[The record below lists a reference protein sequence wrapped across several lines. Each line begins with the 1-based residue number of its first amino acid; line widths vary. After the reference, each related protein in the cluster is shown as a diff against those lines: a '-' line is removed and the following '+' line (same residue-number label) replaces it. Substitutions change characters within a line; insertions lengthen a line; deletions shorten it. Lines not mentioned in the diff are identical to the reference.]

1 MRDILEMLA
10 GGGFVSGEKISAEL
24 GISRA
29 AVWKRVEALRAQG
42 YAIES
47 AGRRGYR
54 LVPGDAL
61 DPSLWKG
68 ALTTRELG
76 RGEVRYQAEVSSTN
90 TVLKE
95 MAVGGAPQGSLCLCD
110 RQTAGRGRL
119 GRQWISPAGQGLWCS
134 TLLRPRLKPEDAP
147 FITFCTAMALAEA
160 IDRLCGTQAR
170 IKWPNDVVIQGKKC
184 CGILLEMAA
193 DPDRLEYVVV
203 GTGVNLQPGAYPPGA
218 QGSCHFPGG
227 THGSSPPAPGDA
239 LCLSGCAGASGG
251 YPGSLRL
258 SRASPCLYGAQ
269 LYPGQPGAGQRRHGA
284 DRPGGKPGR
293 QRCADGPGRCRGTAP
308 GAVRRCF
315 RAGDH
320 GLCVRDWGWI
330 CAEFPAWRHF

>member
-184 CGILLEMAA
+184 C
-193 DPDRLEYVVV
+193 
-203 GTGVNLQPGAYPPGA
+203 
-218 QGSCHFPGG
+218 
-227 THGSSPPAPGDA
+227 SSPARIRRSSRIVPFPWRN
-239 LCLSGCAGASGG
+239 SRIVPPCAGRCSV
-251 YPGSLRL
+251 PIWPRWSLWWIPWKPPAFPRFSL
-258 SRASPCLYGAQ
+258 PIRRAAVPWA
-269 LYPGQPGAGQRRHGA
+269 AG
-284 DRPGGKPGR
+284 
-293 QRCADGPGRCRGTAP
+293 CRSA
-308 GAVRRCF
+308 A
-315 RAGDH
+315 
-320 GLCVRDWGWI
+320 
-330 CAEFPAWRHF
+330 AWS

>member
-10 GGGFVSGEKISAEL
+10 GGGFVSGERISEEL

-29 AVWKRVEALRAQG
+29 AVWKRIEALRAQG

-47 AGRRGYR
+47 AGKRGYR
-54 LVPGDAL
+54 LAPGDAL
-61 DPSLWKG
+61 DPALWKS

-119 GRQWISPAGQGLWCS
+119 GRQWVSPAGQGLWCS
-134 TLLRPRLKPEDAP
+134 TLLRPRLRPEDAP
-147 FITFCTAMALAEA
+147 FVTFCAAMALAEA
-160 IDRLCGTQAR
+160 IDRLCGTRAQ
-170 IKWPNDVVIQGKKC
+170 IKWPNDVVLQGKKC

-203 GTGVNLQPGAYPPGA
+203 GTGVNLQPGAYPPELQDRAISLAEVTDRPPLRREMLCAYLAALEPLVDTLETSGFSALLPGYTARSCTLGSRVQVSGGVELTGMAEGLDGSGA
-218 QGSCHFPGG
+218 LLVRDDGG
-227 THGSSPPAPGDA
+227 ELHRV
-239 LCLSGCAGASGG
+239 LSGDVSVRGVMG
-251 YPGSLRL
+251 Y
-258 SRASPCLYGAQ
+258 
-269 LYPGQPGAGQRRHGA
+269 
-284 DRPGGKPGR
+284 
-293 QRCADGPGRCRGTAP
+293 
-308 GAVRRCF
+308 V
-315 RAGDH
+315 
-320 GLCVRDWGWI
+320 
-330 CAEFPAWRHF
+330 

>member
-147 FITFCTAMALAEA
+147 FITFCTAMALRRPSTAS
-160 IDRLCGTQAR
+160 
-170 IKWPNDVVIQGKKC
+170 
-184 CGILLEMAA
+184 AA
-193 DPDRLEYVVV
+193 PRPV
-203 GTGVNLQPGAYPPGA
+203 
-218 QGSCHFPGG
+218 
-227 THGSSPPAPGDA
+227 SS
-239 LCLSGCAGASGG
+239 
-251 YPGSLRL
+251 
-258 SRASPCLYGAQ
+258 
-269 LYPGQPGAGQRRHGA
+269 
-284 DRPGGKPGR
+284 
-293 QRCADGPGRCRGTAP
+293 GPMT
-308 GAVRRCF
+308 
-315 RAGDH
+315 
-320 GLCVRDWGWI
+320 W
-330 CAEFPAWRHF
+330 

>member
-203 GTGVNLQPGAYPPGA
+203 GTGVNLQPGAYPPELKDRAISLAELTDRPPLRREMLCAYLAALEPLVDTLEASGFPALLPAYTARSGTLGSRVQVSGGMELTGLAESLDASGA
-218 QGSCHFPGG
+218 LMVRD
-227 THGSSPPAPGDA
+227 DA
-239 LCLSGCAGASGG
+239 GELHRVLSGDVSVRGIMG
-251 YPGSLRL
+251 Y
-258 SRASPCLYGAQ
+258 
-269 LYPGQPGAGQRRHGA
+269 
-284 DRPGGKPGR
+284 
-293 QRCADGPGRCRGTAP
+293 
-308 GAVRRCF
+308 V
-315 RAGDH
+315 
-320 GLCVRDWGWI
+320 
-330 CAEFPAWRHF
+330 

>member
-10 GGGFVSGEKISAEL
+10 GGDFVSGEKISAEL

-203 GTGVNLQPGAYPPGA
+203 GTGVNLQPGAYPPELKDRA
-218 QGSCHFPGG
+218 ISLAEL
-227 THGSSPPAPGDA
+227 TDRPPLRREMLCAYLAA
-239 LCLSGCAGASGG
+239 LEPLVDTLEA
-251 YPGSLRL
+251 
-258 SRASPCLYGAQ
+258 CLYGAQ

>member
-1 MRDILEMLA
+1 M
-10 GGGFVSGEKISAEL
+10 
-24 GISRA
+24 
-29 AVWKRVEALRAQG
+29 
-42 YAIES
+42 
-47 AGRRGYR
+47 
-54 LVPGDAL
+54 
-61 DPSLWKG
+61 
-68 ALTTRELG
+68 
-76 RGEVRYQAEVSSTN
+76 RYQAEVSSTN

-203 GTGVNLQPGAYPPGA
+203 GTGVNLQPGAYPPELKDRAISLAELTDRPPCAGRC
-218 QGSCHFPGG
+218 SVPIWPRW
-227 THGSSPPAPGDA
+227 SPWWIPWKPPAFPRFSLPIRRA
-239 LCLSGCAGASGG
+239 AVPWAAGCRSAA
-251 YPGSLRL
+251 
-258 SRASPCLYGAQ
+258 
-269 LYPGQPGAGQRRHGA
+269 
-284 DRPGGKPGR
+284 
-293 QRCADGPGRCRGTAP
+293 
-308 GAVRRCF
+308 
-315 RAGDH
+315 
-320 GLCVRDWGWI
+320 
-330 CAEFPAWRHF
+330 AWS

>member
-24 GISRA
+24 GTA
-29 AVWKRVEALRAQG
+29 APRCGSAWKRCAPRAMPLR
-42 YAIES
+42 
-47 AGRRGYR
+47 
-54 LVPGDAL
+54 VPDGGGTAWFPGCL

-147 FITFCTAMALAEA
+147 FITFCTAMALRRPSTASVA
-160 IDRLCGTQAR
+160 PR
-170 IKWPNDVVIQGKKC
+170 PV
-184 CGILLEMAA
+184 
-193 DPDRLEYVVV
+193 
-203 GTGVNLQPGAYPPGA
+203 
-218 QGSCHFPGG
+218 
-227 THGSSPPAPGDA
+227 SS
-239 LCLSGCAGASGG
+239 
-251 YPGSLRL
+251 
-258 SRASPCLYGAQ
+258 
-269 LYPGQPGAGQRRHGA
+269 
-284 DRPGGKPGR
+284 
-293 QRCADGPGRCRGTAP
+293 GPMT
-308 GAVRRCF
+308 
-315 RAGDH
+315 
-320 GLCVRDWGWI
+320 W
-330 CAEFPAWRHF
+330 

>member
-119 GRQWISPAGQGLWCS
+119 DRGCGV
-134 TLLRPRLKPEDAP
+134 PRS
-147 FITFCTAMALAEA
+147 
-160 IDRLCGTQAR
+160 CG
-170 IKWPNDVVIQGKKC
+170 
-184 CGILLEMAA
+184 
-193 DPDRLEYVVV
+193 
-203 GTGVNLQPGAYPPGA
+203 
-218 QGSCHFPGG
+218 
-227 THGSSPPAPGDA
+227 HGSS
-239 LCLSGCAGASGG
+239 LRM
-251 YPGSLRL
+251 RL
-258 SRASPCLYGAQ
+258 SLPFALPWPWRRPSTASAAP
-269 LYPGQPGAGQRRHGA
+269 
-284 DRPGGKPGR
+284 RPVSS
-293 QRCADGPGRCRGTAP
+293 GPMT
-308 GAVRRCF
+308 
-315 RAGDH
+315 
-320 GLCVRDWGWI
+320 W
-330 CAEFPAWRHF
+330 